1 MLLPVPMKKIMAVV
15 HRSRKDDILKELK
28 EKGTVEIRDAS
39 DSDILEKMSLDRGK
53 SSWVRIE
60 ASENISKID
69 GIIDVL
75 SQASEDS
82 QRITSLGKYKEL
94 IRGIPS
100 NHKEISIAFEEIAER
115 LFLIEDKVTN
125 LNNNLNSI
133 RKEIEEFEGY
143 KNIVKR
149 LEKFNIGP
157 KNLRGLMKTHA
168 FFGNVPKDDLP
179 AVEEELNVKLP
190 AYVLENMELDKK
202 IDIIILITYSEYE
215 AEVTRI
221 LRTHHFE
228 EIEIPL
234 KIIPYTLGET
244 KVKIDEN
251 LKELKEE
258 EENILDE
265 LKEIASKEM
274 ENLLRYREFLSAA
287 RKLDEV
293 NRKFASTR
301 DTYIFQGWV
310 PRSKAEDIKELIEE
324 LSEGECIVE
333 INEPEK
339 GDTPPT
345 LINNPKIT
353 KPLEVITT
361 NYGYPSYNELDPSS
375 IIGLTFPIIFGFM
388 FGDIGE
394 GVIVALIGYMLGFR
408 LKVGKNARKLGRT
421 LILCGISA
429 TIVGFLYGSLFGLEG
444 RSMKHY
450 LGFELKPLW
459 MSINPISTSSITAIN
474 IQNAVLF
481 SLEFGVLLI
490 SLALVLNVIKLSL
503 QKEYKYAFVHPSGV
517 AGLWFFLGSVVLL
530 FHYGLNLMSII
541 ASQLSLVLFYLPLVV
556 IIIGEWKVRGQSLG
570 MSLFDSVFDVV
581 LRYLSNGL
589 SFVRIMI
596 MGIIHAAF
604 AGMMVMGMG
613 GVSNPILISI
623 IFIFGNIGIIIM
635 ETFMS
640 FIQDLR
646 LHFYEIFSKFYAG
659 NGVQFNPLKISFKF
673 LEK

>member
-1 MLLPVPMKKIMAVV
+1 MLLPVPMKKIVAVV
-15 HRSRKDDILKELK
+15 HKSRKDDILKELK
-28 EKGTVEIRDAS
+28 EKGAVEIRDAS
-39 DSDILEKMSLDRGK
+39 DNDILDKMALDKGK

-75 SQASEDS
+75 SQTLEKSPK
-82 QRITSLGKYKEL
+82 ITSLGKYEEL

-115 LFLIEDKVTN
+115 LFLVEDKVIN
-125 LNNNLNSI
+125 LNNNLNSV

-143 KNIVKR
+143 KNIVTK

-157 KNLRGLMKTHA
+157 GNLRGLMKTHA
-168 FFGNVPKDDLP
+168 FFGNIPKDGLP
-179 AVEEELNVKLP
+179 AMKEELNVKLP
-190 AYVLENMELDKK
+190 VYVLENMELDKK
-202 IDIIILITYSEYE
+202 IDTIILITYSEYE

-228 EIEIPL
+228 EIDIPL
-234 KIIPYTLGET
+234 KIIPYTLEET
-244 KVKIDEN
+244 KVKVKEN
-251 LKELKEE
+251 LKELREE
-258 EENILDE
+258 DKNILDE

-274 ENLLRYREFLSAA
+274 GNLLRYREFLSAA

-310 PRSKAEDIKELIEE
+310 PSSKSDDIKKLIEE
-324 LSEGECIVE
+324 LSEGKGIVE

-361 NYGYPSYNELDPSS
+361 NYGYPGYNELDPTS

-394 GVIVALIGYMLGFR
+394 GIVVALLGYMLGFR
-408 LKVGKNARKLGRT
+408 LKVGENARKLGRT

-429 TIVGFLYGSLFGLEG
+429 TIVGFLYGSFFGLEG
-444 RSMKHY
+444 KSMTHY
-450 LGFELKPLW
+450 LGFELHPLW
-459 MSINPISTSSITAIN
+459 MNINPISTSSVTASN

-530 FHYGLNLMSII
+530 FHYGLDLVSII
-541 ASQLSLVLFYLPLVV
+541 TSQLSLVLFYLPLLV
-556 IIIGEWKVRGQSLG
+556 IIIGEWKVGGQSLG
-570 MSLFDSVFDVV
+570 MSLFNSVFDVV
-581 LRYLSNGL
+581 LKYLSNGL

-604 AGMMVMGMG
+604 MGMMVMGMN

-635 ETFMS
+635 EVFIS

-659 NGVQFNPLKISFKF
+659 NGVPFNPLRISFKF